1 MIFCSLYSGSSGNSI
16 FVSSGNARVLIDA
29 GMPGKSIENAL
40 KEISE
45 SPKDID
51 AIFVTHEHSDHVKGI
66 GVLSRKYDIP
76 VYASTG
82 TWVGMTKLIGN
93 IKEHNIREIDKGS
106 INIKDIDV
114 VSYRIPH
121 DAKDP
126 MGYAL
131 YSGDKK
137 VCIATDLGNFTEEVK
152 SNIIDADLVL
162 LESNHDVEMLKFGPY
177 PYVLKRRILSDV
189 GHLSNDAC
197 GKAIVDVINHKPKRV
212 VLGHLSNTNNYPEL
226 AYQTVVN
233 ILNENKIN
241 IGKDIILSMADRS
254 NPSSYIKL

>member
-76 VYASTG
+76 VYASAG
-82 TWVGMTKLIGN
+82 TWAGMAKLIGN
-93 IKEHNIREIDKGS
+93 IKEHNIREIDKDS
-106 INIKDIDV
+106 INIKDMDV

-131 YSGDKK
+131 YSGGKK
-137 VCIATDLGNFTEEVK
+137 VCIATDLGNFTDEVK
-152 SNIIDADLVL
+152 GNIIDADLVL